1 MEHRYT
7 LQIRELVV
15 YSFLVFGVLLDQF
28 STRYGLSLGFV
39 EANPLAHWLM
49 GTGLWF
55 IVDLLLIL
63 IIAGLTVFLSKKLEN
78 NGRILLIYPLL
89 FGLVRASVG
98 LRNLNL
104 IF

>member
-1 MEHRYT
+1 MEHHYT
-7 LQIRELVV
+7 LNIKEVIA

-39 EANPLAHWLM
+39 EANPIASWLM

-55 IVDLLLIL
+55 TIDLVLIMV
-63 IIAGLTVFLSKKLEN
+63 ITGLTAYLSKRFQN
-78 NGRILLIYPLL
+78 YGRILLIYPLL
-89 FGLVRASVG
+89 FGLLRASIG